1 MSFISPAL
9 FFFSPLFL
17 LFLSLAHRPTRVHLH
32 LFLIALLALLTAIL
46 GLTALKKAETIF
58 TSFFVFALES
68 SSLYIILSLSS
79 YHLYVSALFLLLSS
93 ATLLSL
99 ISTLLPLPSAIS
111 PALLVL
117 FSLLSFP
124 ILSYLIF
131 PPKDLSA
138 RGAPL
143 NSSRTPSRLTTSLS
157 LIPFP
162 SLAPS
167 ASSATTGAFS
177 PIIAS
182 EKLAQGRFFEV
193 DLEGPSPPNHNN
205 SSTTG
210 TLSIV
215 PVLLLVAQFL
225 FLLSCILDICATSS
239 ALETSQTAILVVSS
253 LLTTFSYSQ
262 YVRDSIRDRI
272 PEQANESC
280 GSSDPTNPYA
290 KGVYTNINS
299 TNDATVPASQHSL
312 SPNASMSFSL
322 DSAETFHVN
331 GQAAS
336 KGNTCL
342 SLSTTADSSRLA
354 PVTAQLEPTIGPV
367 PLWIR
372 TDDAT
377 IHYRAGTNRDGAT
390 AGANDSAANDIN
402 FIYMPTPVRTLPP
415 SLLFPDDNSMGA
427 ATMADLRQNAPRQPI
442 SDVASDV
449 AVATHF
455 PATVSSKKPPTLVH
469 KHSAWSISSSSAAS
483 IPIVTSPTPFTS
495 SSTLALSGICMKP
508 RSQTLSTASSRQLLA
523 KCVPLD
529 VLSRKMETAKNGSP
543 ALRPGVSNGEK
554 VRRDPQQPWLRVDNG
569 IGSRCRSISAAS
581 SFTAY
586 EDPRRV
592 TGGKEKKK
600 RGGFIFGGHSQG
612 SEERQDKIQDDSLLP
627 DHGPRS
633 QSLFNHQG
641 VPSIRRAM
649 RGRSLSISL
658 LSNLIGLRKSTE
670 RDEDANEPITPS
682 SSVSISRS
690 SLLSSLSM
698 SLSRSPASPTSP
710 PSPRTPGSSEPGSP
724 TSSRNGHGKKNSL
737 YYWTYRKV
745 KKDVSSCAVSDLHQ
759 GMEQGGDNERVGLM
773 EDEGPPDFMDLTDP
787 FAPPDLGT
795 RGFMTTACS
804 ADEVLLGKNKS
815 TSKSS
820 MWGRLPVSRHGAKKG
835 SADGSAPGI
844 WSRGDHQAQKFGE
857 KDEFG
862 LE

>member
-1 MSFISPAL
+1 MRIY
-9 FFFSPLFL
+9 PLPFL
-17 LFLSLAHRPTRVHLH
+17 LKLR
-32 LFLIALLALLTAIL
+32 
-46 GLTALKKAETIF
+46 
-58 TSFFVFALES
+58 
-68 SSLYIILSLSS
+68 
-79 YHLYVSALFLLLSS
+79 
-93 ATLLSL
+93 
-99 ISTLLPLPSAIS
+99 LPEA
-111 PALLVL
+111 
-117 FSLLSFP
+117 
-124 ILSYLIF
+124 
-131 PPKDLSA
+131 K
-138 RGAPL
+138 
-143 NSSRTPSRLTTSLS
+143 
-157 LIPFP
+157 
-162 SLAPS
+162 
-167 ASSATTGAFS
+167 
-177 PIIAS
+177 
-182 EKLAQGRFFEV
+182 
-193 DLEGPSPPNHNN
+193 
-205 SSTTG
+205 
-210 TLSIV
+210 
-215 PVLLLVAQFL
+215 
-225 FLLSCILDICATSS
+225 
-239 ALETSQTAILVVSS
+239 
-253 LLTTFSYSQ
+253 
-262 YVRDSIRDRI
+262 
-272 PEQANESC
+272 ESC

-312 SPNASMSFSL
+312 SSNASMSFSL
-322 DSAETFHVN
+322 GSTEVSRTNSSFTLASHHTGASQTFHVN
-331 GQAAS
+331 RQAAS
-336 KGNTCL
+336 KGNTCPL

-469 KHSAWSISSSSAAS
+469 KHSTWSLSSSSAVS

-529 VLSRKMETAKNGSP
+529 VLSRKMETAKNGSA
-543 ALRPGVSNGEK
+543 ALRPGVVNGEK
-554 VRRDPQQPWLRVDNG
+554 VRRDPQQAWLRVDNG

-600 RGGFIFGGHSQG
+600 RGGFIFGGHSQS
-612 SEERQDKIQDDSLLP
+612 SEERQDKIQNDSIPP

-633 QSLFNHQG
+633 QSLFNRQG

-658 LSNLIGLRKSTE
+658 LSNLIGRRKSTE
-670 RDEDANEPITPS
+670 RDEDANEPISPS

-710 PSPRTPGSSEPGSP
+710 SSPRTPGSSEPGSP
-724 TSSRNGHGKKNSL
+724 NSSRNGHGKKNSL

-759 GMEQGGDNERVGLM
+759 GMEQEGDNERVGLM

-804 ADEVLLGKNKS
+804 ADEVLLGENKS
-815 TSKSS
+815 ASKSS
-820 MWGRLPVSRHGAKKG
+820 MWGRLPLVVTEQKKVARTEARRASGPGVIIKPKSSAKKTNLGPSEAERRAKITGSINRVRKATSIKRGDSLSRSNSRSGRGFGSLKGKRCGLSSGGCRTAVANGDGAADQTGTAGGKNVSRLARTG
-835 SADGSAPGI
+835 SKTRARPKTYREGDHDRGGLDVEEALLAQRLLMKLNLAPG
-844 WSRGDHQAQKFGE
+844 S
-857 KDEFG
+857 
-862 LE
+862 